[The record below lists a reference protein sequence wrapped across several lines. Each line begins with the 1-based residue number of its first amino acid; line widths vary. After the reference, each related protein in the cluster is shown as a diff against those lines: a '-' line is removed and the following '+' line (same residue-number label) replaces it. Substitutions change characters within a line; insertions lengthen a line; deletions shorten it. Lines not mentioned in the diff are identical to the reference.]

1 MVRRA
6 RTRKMFV
13 WSDMKPLVSVITT
26 FRNEELLIEEF
37 LRRVQGALATVNKY
51 DYEIILV
58 DDDSTD
64 ASLKI
69 LEMHAQ
75 HDNRIKVL
83 VTSRR
88 FGVYPCLVAG
98 LKHASGEAVIYLETD
113 LQDPPELIPMML
125 EKWEAGTDVVHTKRT
140 KRLGEN
146 KAKMLLTA
154 MAYKAINFVSEISIP
169 ENCGD
174 YKLLSRRVVDHA
186 LTLIEHDPYFRGIVS
201 WVGFNQTFLFYE
213 RQPRY
218 SGRSKRVLLS
228 LAPLQVFI
236 SAILSF
242 SNKPLY
248 AIALAGLLVPVAA
261 FLTAL
266 YATVWTGQNFANSI
280 LLLLLIVLLCVVQI
294 SLGIHAL
301 YIVRTYAEI
310 RKRPLFLIQKK
321 IGFCD

>member
-1 MVRRA
+1 
-6 RTRKMFV
+6 
-13 WSDMKPLVSVITT
+13 MKPLISIITT

-37 LRRVQGALATVNKY
+37 LRRVQEALAKSDKY
-51 DYEIILV
+51 DYEILFV
-58 DDDSTD
+58 DDDSSD
-64 ASLKI
+64 ASFKI
-69 LEMHAQ
+69 LEQHAQ
-75 HDNRIKVL
+75 HDARIKVL

-98 LKHASGEAVIYLETD
+98 LKHASGQAVIYIETD

-125 EKWEAGTDVVHTKRT
+125 EKWEEGADVVHTKRT

-154 MAYKAINFVSEISIP
+154 LAYKAINFASEIAIP

-174 YKLLSRRVVDHA
+174 YKLLSRRVVDHT
-186 LTLIEHDPYFRGIVS
+186 LTLMEHDPYFRGIVS

-218 SGRSKRVLLS
+218 RGRSQRVLLS
-228 LAPLQVFI
+228 LAPLQVFT

-248 AIALAGLLVPVAA
+248 AVALAGLLLPGAA
-261 FLTAL
+261 FLVML
-266 YATVWTGQNFANSI
+266 YAMIRTPQAVANDI
-280 LLLLLIVLLCVVQI
+280 LLLLAIVMLCVVQI
-294 SLGIHAL
+294 SLGFHAL
-301 YIVRTYAEI
+301 YMIRTYAEI
-310 RKRPLFLIQKK
+310 RKRPLYLIQRKL
-321 IGFCD
+321 GFGD